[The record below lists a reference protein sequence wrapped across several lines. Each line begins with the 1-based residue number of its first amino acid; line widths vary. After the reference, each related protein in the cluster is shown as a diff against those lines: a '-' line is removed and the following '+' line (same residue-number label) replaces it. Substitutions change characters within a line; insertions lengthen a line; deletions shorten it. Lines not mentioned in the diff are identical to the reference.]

1 MPGKI
6 DAPLGEKLQAVK
18 WGEYR
23 LGDLFEAQTGD
34 VDLQQK
40 DCNDKGEY
48 LVNSGL
54 DNCGIKGRTDRLAK
68 VFPAN
73 TITVDFWGN
82 AFYRNFKYKMATH
95 NHVFSL
101 SGKVIKNESVGIF
114 IATQFSY
121 MRKLFSFDYMGT
133 WNKIKELKILLPTT
147 SNNEIDFDFMESFI
161 RELEEERI
169 RELSAYLTVS
179 GLADATLTANER
191 YALECF
197 DKLEWKEFN
206 VTDVFNVKNTHNI
219 LSSEIKE
226 NSGKI
231 PYLCASAENN
241 SVSSYISYNADF
253 LEKGN
258 CIFIGGKTFVVS
270 YQKDDFFSNDSHNL
284 ALYLKNFKAD
294 KSNQLYLATCIRKSL
309 AHKYS
314 WGNSISNAKIKG
326 DKVMLPVRSDTP
338 DYEAMQDFISAVQ
351 KLVIQ
356 DVVKFT
362 DGKIAATKKVVKKE
376 LEYKLDENK
385 SVLKVAESSDYKS
398 SLH

>member
-1 MPGKI
+1 M
-6 DAPLGEKLQAVK
+6 QAVK

-40 DCNDKGEY
+40 DCNEKGEY

-54 DNCGIKGRTDRLAK
+54 DNCGIKGRTNRPAK

-169 RELSAYLTVS
+169 RELQSYLAVTGLSDYTLTQAEQDALKGFDALEWREFRYDEIFNHIEQGRRLKKDDQMAGNIPFVMSGVTNTGVVNYISNPVASFPANSLTVDIFGNTFYRS
-179 GLADATLTANER
+179 FAYGLGDDTGAYWSDEKEYSKEEMLFFTA
-191 YALECF
+191 A
-197 DKLEWKEFN
+197 
-206 VTDVFNVKNTHNI
+206 
-219 LSSEIKE
+219 
-226 NSGKI
+226 
-231 PYLCASAENN
+231 
-241 SVSSYISYNADF
+241 
-253 LEKGN
+253 
-258 CIFIGGKTFVVS
+258 IG
-270 YQKDDFFSNDSHNL
+270 
-284 ALYLKNFKAD
+284 
-294 KSNQLYLATCIRKSL
+294 KSL
-309 AHKYS
+309 AGKYS
-314 WGNSISNAKIKG
+314 YGHKLRSSQSLGFK
-326 DKVMLPVRSDTP
+326 MLLPVRDGAP
-338 DYEAMQDFISAVQ
+338 DYGAMQDFISAVQ
-351 KLVIQ
+351 KLVIK
-356 DVVKFT
+356 DVVQYADK
-362 DGKIAATKKVVKKE
+362 KIGATKAVV
-376 LEYKLDENK
+376 NG
-385 SVLKVAESSDYKS
+385 
-398 SLH
+398 